1 MSTATADAAFE
12 HDLASNLRC
21 MRKRLGMSQDEL
33 AQRVGLNRGN
43 IASYEKGSAEPK
55 LCNLL
60 RLSHFLGVSIHD
72 LTRSDLS
79 CENRYRQA
87 YASYLRLNNE
97 EAAELTD
104 FESASVEL
112 RGVYEGIVRCHG
124 FVHRQHPD
132 LGPDARLI
140 DAHFTQLREVTEE
153 LLRKQAELQAFVK
166 ARLRA

>member
-1 MSTATADAAFE
+1 MSLTSAVPAVE
-12 HDLASNLRC
+12 HDLANNLRC
-21 MRKRLGMSQDEL
+21 MRKRLGLSQDEL

-79 CENRYRQA
+79 CERRYKQA

-97 EAAELTD
+97 ETAELQD
-104 FESASVEL
+104 FERATAE
-112 RGVYEGIVRCHG
+112 
-124 FVHRQHPD
+124 
-132 LGPDARLI
+132 
-140 DAHFTQLREVTEE
+140 LREVYDGIAKCHAFARRQAGELSSDARVIDAQYTQLQQVTAE
-153 LLRKQAELQAFVK
+153 LLRRQDELLAFVK
-166 ARLRA
+166 ARMKA

>member
-1 MSTATADAAFE
+1 MDTATAAVALE

-33 AQRVGLNRGN
+33 AQKVGLNRGN

-79 CENRYRQA
+79 CEDRYRQA

-97 EAAELTD
+97 EVAELQD
-104 FESASVEL
+104 FEAAGEEL
-112 RGVYEGIVRCHG
+112 RGVYEGIVRCHA
-124 FVHRQHPD
+124 FVHKQTGD
-132 LGPDARLI
+132 LSADARMI
-140 DAHFTQLREVTEE
+140 DAHFTQLRQVTEE
-153 LLRKQAELQAFVK
+153 LLRKQGELQAFVR
-166 ARLRA
+166 ARLKA

>member
-1 MSTATADAAFE
+1 
-12 HDLASNLRC
+12 

-33 AQRVGLNRGN
+33 AQNVGLNRGN

-79 CENRYRQA
+79 CEDRYRRA

-97 EAAELTD
+97 EAAELQD
-104 FESASVEL
+104 FERSREDL
-112 RGVYEGIVRCHG
+112 RGVYEGIARCHA
-124 FVHRQHPD
+124 FVHEQSTE
-132 LGPDARLI
+132 LSPDARLI
-140 DAHFTQLREVTEE
+140 DAQFTQLRQVTEE
-153 LLRKQAELQAFVK
+153 LLRKQAELQAFVQ
-166 ARLRA
+166 ARLKA